1 MADRFTHLDE
11 QGRSRMVDTSGKPP
25 TARMARARAFLRMG
39 PGTVAA
45 FRTDALP
52 KGNPFEAARL
62 AGILAAKK
70 TAELIPLCHPLPL
83 DHVDVRLALTEAGV
97 EIEAEARCTGPTG
110 VEMEALTAAAVAG
123 LTLYDMAKAVDKG
136 MVLEAVRLVEKTG
149 GKSGEWK
156 AE

>member
-70 TAELIPLCHPLPL
+70 TAELIPLCHPLPIE
-83 DHVDVRLALTEAGV
+83 VVAVNFRLRRDGV
-97 EIEAEARCTGPTG
+97 EVTCAVETCAKTG
-110 VEMEALTAAAVAG
+110 VEMEALTGASMAA
-123 LTLYDMAKAVDKG
+123 LTLYDMCKAVDKTMHIEG
-136 MVLEAVRLVEKTG
+136 LRVVEKVKT
-149 GKSGEWK
+149 
-156 AE
+156 